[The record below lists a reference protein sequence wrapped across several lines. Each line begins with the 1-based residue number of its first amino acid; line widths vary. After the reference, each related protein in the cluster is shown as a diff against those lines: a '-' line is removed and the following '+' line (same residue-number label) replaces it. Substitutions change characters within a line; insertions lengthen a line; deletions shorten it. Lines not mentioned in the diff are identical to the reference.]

1 MNSFFTAIGALV
13 TVVVFIVVFGL
24 LMSLPVMWLWN
35 YSLVPAVSGVKEL
48 GWLQSWG
55 MLILCG
61 LLFKNSSASSSSK

>member
-1 MNSFFTAIGALV
+1 MNSFLTDIGAIA
-13 TVVVFIVVFGL
+13 VFVAIVVVFGL

-35 YSLVPAVSGVKEL
+35 GCLVPAVSGVKEL

-61 LLFKNSSASSSSK
+61 LLFKNSSASTTSK

>member
-1 MNSFFTAIGALV
+1 MNSMTSAVTALV
-13 TVVVFIVVFGL
+13 TVVAFIAVFGL

-35 YSLVPAVSGVKEL
+35 GCLVPAVTGVREM

-61 LLFKNSSASSSSK
+61 LLFKNSSVTKSN

>member
-35 YSLVPAVSGVKEL
+35 ACLVPAVSGVKEM

-55 MLILCG
+55 MLVLCG
-61 LLFKNSSASSSSK
+61 LLFKNSSAFSSK